1 MAAYTYDLLGR
12 KIKEELLQNKTDGS
26 AGYQT
31 VVNEYD
37 KSSNLVETK
46 EQYEINSCFFLENSI
61 R

>member
-46 EQYEINSCFFLENSI
+46 EQYEINS
-61 R
+61 